1 MACDQSGETL
11 RAAPTQLE
19 GGKRVANSC
28 AKTAWELWRNG
39 TVVFNNSFYYTRSWY
54 TLWLV
59 NCDCLLQHCR
69 QLFSFASAE
78 EVGFMACSR
87 FYRHPVFGVIQH
99 VQVNTACKPRSLNLR
114 SAVCGTVCSLHMSHA
129 LLSLDQWIVNYTFC
143 IELNFLFRG
152 PPRGRGKCP
161 LNIGVPWVEVG
172 VGPFISNLPTKKINI
187 FLICPGIFTQPAVST
202 LKRLGNEQNIKINFS
217 MRCCVLNSHICSTS
231 I

>member
-1 MACDQSGETL
+1 MSPMVPNPDPKQNWNNWKNDMRPIRRDLTSSSYT
-11 RAAPTQLE
+11 T
-19 GGKRVANSC
+19 GGKRIANSC

-87 FYRHPVFGVIQH
+87 FYRHPVFGVIQQ

-143 IELNFLFRG
+143 IELNFYSGDTLEAEAS
-152 PPRGRGKCP
+152 
-161 LNIGVPWVEVG
+161 VP
-172 VGPFISNLPTKKINI
+172 
-187 FLICPGIFTQPAVST
+187 
-202 LKRLGNEQNIKINFS
+202 
-217 MRCCVLNSHICSTS
+217 
-231 I
+231 